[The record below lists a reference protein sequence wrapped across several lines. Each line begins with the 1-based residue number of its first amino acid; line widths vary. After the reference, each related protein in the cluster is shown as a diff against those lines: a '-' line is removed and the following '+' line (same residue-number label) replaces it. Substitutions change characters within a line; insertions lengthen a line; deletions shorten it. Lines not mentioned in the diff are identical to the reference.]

1 VQVQSE
7 NLQQDSLASYQ
18 LLKQQLIIKTLIITG
33 AGGIISGLLLGGLEA
48 AMCFTTGG
56 VLSVIYQWL
65 LQQGVDAAVTSGH
78 TSNASQ
84 AVESSR
90 RDQSGLPSR
99 TDGVQ
104 RILGHPA
111 LRLGLL
117 AVSVSL
123 AASNAFNTLDPDTG
137 ISGLAVSE
145 CSTLGCYTGS
155 EWFARTPSPEG
166 TRNLFLGFL
175 GFMSFKVAV
184 LVEAFSSPLT
194 PDQVVTDQ
202 DIADSM

>member
-84 AVESSR
+84 AVVWFL
-90 RDQSGLPSR
+90 Q
-99 TDGVQ
+99 
-104 RILGHPA
+104 
-111 LRLGLL
+111 L
-117 AVSVSL
+117 A
-123 AASNAFNTLDPDTG
+123 NMFEQCN
-137 ISGLAVSE
+137 
-145 CSTLGCYTGS
+145 
-155 EWFARTPSPEG
+155 
-166 TRNLFLGFL
+166 
-175 GFMSFKVAV
+175 
-184 LVEAFSSPLT
+184 
-194 PDQVVTDQ
+194 
-202 DIADSM
+202 